1 MNSNKNN
8 NENNEVSRE
17 ELIKTFELLF
27 EQGLIDKTEL
37 QNAISLANEKYKSI
51 NQIKIDIT
59 TYM

>member
-1 MNSNKNN
+1 MNSN

-17 ELIKTFELLF
+17 ELIKVFELLF

>member
-1 MNSNKNN
+1 MNSN

-17 ELIKTFELLF
+17 ELIKAFELLF
-27 EQGLIDKTEL
+27 KQGLIDKTEL